1 MYFFQIGSH
10 DMLDTAC
17 KWFEEQSMYLMASSY
32 SIPIGQDHVM
42 DMDKVEQTWMTYGYL
57 LFHHCS
63 EEETTYYILISTQ
76 HNIPPSWNEVDATD
90 SLKSFFF
97 LFEKRLLQR
106 LRTRKI
112 IKEYKREA
120 KRRAADVTNE
130 CEEEILLSMLERIM
144 TMKKGEELYWFRD
157 YEQTLL
163 EAAMKEM
170 QHAIEYKF
178 RPGNVGFR
186 KASESFS
193 ESIQDIVNKQ
203 HC

>member
-1 MYFFQIGSH
+1 MYFFQIRSR
-10 DMLDTAC
+10 DMLNIAFN
-17 KWFEEQSMYLMASSY
+17 WFEERSMHLMAFSSY
-32 SIPIGQDHVM
+32 IPIGQDHVM
-42 DMDKVEQTWMTYGYL
+42 DMDTVEQTWMKYGYL
-57 LFHHCS
+57 LFYHCS
-63 EEETTYYILISTQ
+63 EEEATYYILLSTQ
-76 HNIPPSWNEVDATD
+76 HNTPLSWNEVDATD

-120 KRRAADVTNE
+120 KRRAADVTSE

-157 YEQTLL
+157 YEQALL
-163 EAAMKEM
+163 ESAIKEM

-178 RPGNVGFR
+178 RPGNVGYM

-193 ESIQDIVNKQ
+193 DSIQDIVNMQ